1 MDMSHRKT
9 MPLAAGKKT
18 THPLVSFLW
27 HQAQNDWF
35 HCGYISEPDL
45 WNVEGADHVSPTP
58 VVGSFQTTVFV
69 WAQLTTLK
77 MKDMLRKG
85 TISTN

>member
-1 MDMSHRKT
+1 MTALTFK
-9 MPLAAGKKT
+9 LIEKIT

-77 MKDMLRKG
+77 MKDMLR
-85 TISTN
+85 